1 MCYLLNCN
9 EISSVKKVILPVKY
23 VFLEQNRESNFAP

>member
-9 EISSVKKVILPVKY
+9 EISSVKKVILSVKY
-23 VFLEQNRESNFAP
+23 VFRELNGGSNFAQ